1 VRLSTR
7 IVFSR
12 QRGNPKAMVSWHD
25 LDEFRI
31 TAVRPTPMQVDG
43 ELVGDV
49 TDVTFRSVRSA
60 LRVYV
65 P

>member
-1 VRLSTR
+1 
-7 IVFSR
+7 
-12 QRGNPKAMVSWHD
+12 MVSWHD

-49 TDVTFRSVRSA
+49 TDVTFRAVRSA